1 MRRKEILNN
10 PYFFLALA
18 LVLYFPAFLINIGD
32 QPIIE
37 DEAIRSLV
45 AFEMDKSGDYI
56 TPTIGGDQYLRKPPL
71 YNWLIVGSYKLFG
84 NYSEMAIRFPMI
96 ISLLV
101 FGLTIFFVVKKEMGV
116 KMGVLN
122 ALIFITLG
130 RVIFFESLHGLI
142 DITFSWLTYLFFMLA
157 YILFKRKQFLALFIV
172 AYFIASITWMMKGL
186 PSLVFLGIS
195 LLVLFISN
203 KQFKM
208 LFNWRHFAGIFIFI
222 LIVGGYY
229 IIYFSRNDIEPGYLL
244 NTLLGQTT
252 RRTVLRF
259 GWLITLKHLFTFP
272 FEMFYH
278 FLPWSVL
285 WILLFVKGT
294 FKKILSHPFLK
305 YQLLVLVFNIIV
317 YWSSPEVH
325 PRYLLM
331 LVPLLFTMITYIY
344 YEEKE
349 KNTKLIRVIEYIFG
363 ILLVL
368 SVILPYISIFN
379 DKTSPID
386 HILLISILLSLVM
399 FVITVFYWKKVKM
412 RLFWLA
418 IALFAIRIGFD
429 LIILPTR
436 QQNSKEVTLKNNAC
450 ELAKQTKG
458 ETINCYWNPEFENDP
473 YYNRNPLLIRY
484 QFYLSVAKD
493 EIISITSEKK
503 PGQLYL
509 SKQEQIES
517 LPVLNIEEVD
527 NGNYNE
533 MLQLF
538 RFDFNE

>member
-1 MRRKEILNN
+1 
-10 PYFFLALA
+10 
-18 LVLYFPAFLINIGD
+18 
-32 QPIIE
+32 
-37 DEAIRSLV
+37 
-45 AFEMDKSGDYI
+45 
-56 TPTIGGDQYLRKPPL
+56 
-71 YNWLIVGSYKLFG
+71 
-84 NYSEMAIRFPMI
+84 
-96 ISLLV
+96 
-101 FGLTIFFVVKKEMGV
+101 
-116 KMGVLN
+116 
-122 ALIFITLG
+122 
-130 RVIFFESLHGLI
+130 
-142 DITFSWLTYLFFMLA
+142 
-157 YILFKRKQFLALFIV
+157 
-172 AYFIASITWMMKGL
+172 
-186 PSLVFLGIS
+186 
-195 LLVLFISN
+195 
-203 KQFKM
+203 M

>member
-142 DITFSWLTYLFFMLA
+142 DIAFSWLTYLFFMLS
-157 YILFKRKQFLALFIV
+157 YIYFKRKQFLALFIV
-172 AYFIASITWMMKGL
+172 AYFIASITWMMKGF
-186 PSLVFLGIS
+186 PSLVFLGIT

-208 LFNWRHFAGIFIFI
+208 LFNWRHFAGIFVFI

-399 FVITVFYWKKVKM
+399 FVITVFYWKEVKM

-450 ELAKQTKG
+450 ELAKQIKG

>member
-1 MRRKEILNN
+1 MTRKELLNN

-18 LVLYFPAFLINIGD
+18 LILYFPAFLINIGD

-56 TPTIGGDQYLRKPPL
+56 TPTIGGDQYIRKPPL
-71 YNWLIVGSYKLFG
+71 YNWMIVGSYKLFG

-96 ISLLV
+96 ISLLI
-101 FGLTIFFVVKKEMGV
+101 FGLTIFLVVKKEMGV

-130 RVIFFESLHGLI
+130 RIIFFESLHGLI
-142 DITFSWLTYLFFMLA
+142 DIAFSWLTYLFFMLS
-157 YILFKRKQFLALFIV
+157 YIFFKKKQFLSLFIM

-208 LFNWRHFAGIFIFI
+208 LFNWRHFAGILVFI

-229 IIYFSRNDIEPGYLL
+229 IIYFSRNDIEPEYLF

-285 WILLFVKGT
+285 WILLFVKGS
-294 FKKILSHPFLK
+294 FKKILSHPFLR
-305 YQLLVLVFNIIV
+305 YQLLILVFNIIV

-344 YEEKE
+344 YEQKE
-349 KNTKLIRVIEYIFG
+349 KNSKLVRVIEYILG
-363 ILLVL
+363 TLLVL
-368 SVILPYISIFN
+368 SVIVPYVAIFN
-379 DKTSPID
+379 DQTSIID
-386 HILLISILLSLVM
+386 NILFISILLSLVM
-399 FVITVFYWKKVKM
+399 LAITIFYWKGVKM

-436 QQNSKEVTLKNNAC
+436 QQNSKEVILKNDTYK
-450 ELAKQTKG
+450 LAEQTKG
-458 ETINCYWNPEFENDP
+458 ESINCYWNPEFEINP
-473 YYNRNPLLIRY
+473 YYNRNPLIIMN

-493 EIISITSEKK
+493 EIITITSEKK

-509 SKQEQIES
+509 SKQKQIENLS
-517 LPVLNIEEVD
+517 VINIEVI
-527 NGNYNE
+527 NIGNNNE
-533 MLQLF
+533 ELQLF
-538 RFDFNE
+538 KFDLNK